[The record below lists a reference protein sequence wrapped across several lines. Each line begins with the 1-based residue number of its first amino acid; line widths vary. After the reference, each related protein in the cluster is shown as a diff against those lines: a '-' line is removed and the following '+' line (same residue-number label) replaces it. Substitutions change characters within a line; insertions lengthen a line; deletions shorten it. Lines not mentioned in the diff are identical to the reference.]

1 VQNFQ
6 SIFFFFVMDN
16 SLEFSYENLFWD
28 KSRIK
33 YFEEVI
39 IQSYSLQMPLVCLK
53 LDLKP
58 LTRYYLPK
66 VLLKSPIRIPKL
78 YIGPACGA

>member
-1 VQNFQ
+1 MNSWRKLSVQNFQ

-53 LDLKP
+53 L
-58 LTRYYLPK
+58 
-66 VLLKSPIRIPKL
+66 